1 MWRRITV
8 DDKEYALVPT
18 TLFIHHE
25 DYELEWGSPCHLCPH
40 FVFNPQTKHSNCA
53 YLIRPLIKDF
63 SDAPC
68 HADNRLVDKRSAVF
82 VPLRLAVELRLGGAP

>member
-18 TLFIHHE
+18 TLFLHHE

-40 FVFNPQTKHSNCA
+40 FEYNKNTHWSTCSYVRAEHTRN
-53 YLIRPLIKDF
+53 
-63 SDAPC
+63 APC
-68 HADNRLVDKRSAVF
+68 HADLRTDKRSAVF
-82 VPLRLAVELRLGGAP
+82 VPLQLAVELRLGDTP